1 MPAVQATGG
10 EGMRSRGGRENG
22 GDLATDPRCEAG
34 CRGRGGVWLRRLLDH
49 QNTERGRGTHLGEA
63 VVSTMMILSN

>member
-22 GDLATDPRCEAG
+22 GDLATDLRCEAG
-34 CRGRGGVWLRRLLDH
+34 CRGRGGGFGSGGCWITKTRSV
-49 QNTERGRGTHLGEA
+49 GEEH
-63 VVSTMMILSN
+63 I